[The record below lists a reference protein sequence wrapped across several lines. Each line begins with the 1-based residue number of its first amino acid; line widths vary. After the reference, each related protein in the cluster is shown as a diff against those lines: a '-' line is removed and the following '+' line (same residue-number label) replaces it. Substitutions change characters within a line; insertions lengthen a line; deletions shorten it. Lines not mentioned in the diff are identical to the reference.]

1 LGRKTSALS
10 DTKEKYNLL
19 CIIHLLPDMYKKSNP
34 FTKRTAKVRR
44 FKIRSKT
51 FFKISEKK
59 STIN

>member
-1 LGRKTSALS
+1 
-10 DTKEKYNLL
+10 
-19 CIIHLLPDMYKKSNP
+19 MYKKSNP